1 MDFSQITDQLYIGRT
16 PEVEDYAALRDLDI
30 RLVINMRFERR
41 PARDRHNP
49 ALPALWLPTFDSP
62 LVRIPV
68 RVLLHGVQAARA
80 VLAEGGKVYAHCAGG
95 AHRGVAMGAAIL
107 ISQGY
112 TAAQAMAL
120 IKERRP
126 GADPYIW
133 YIRRQIERFEEAW
146 KKQDPS

>member
-1 MDFSQITDQLYIGRT
+1 MDFSQITHQLYIGRT
-16 PEVEDYAALRDLDI
+16 PGVDDYDTLRGLGV
-30 RLVINMRFERR
+30 RLVINMRIERR

-62 LVRIPV
+62 LIRVPV
-68 RVLLHGVQAARA
+68 YALLRG
-80 VLAEGGKVYAHCAGG
+80 VLAAQPVLDRGGKVYAHCAGG

-107 ISQGY
+107 ISLGY
-112 TAAQAMAL
+112 TAVQAMAL

-146 KKQDPS
+146 KKSAL